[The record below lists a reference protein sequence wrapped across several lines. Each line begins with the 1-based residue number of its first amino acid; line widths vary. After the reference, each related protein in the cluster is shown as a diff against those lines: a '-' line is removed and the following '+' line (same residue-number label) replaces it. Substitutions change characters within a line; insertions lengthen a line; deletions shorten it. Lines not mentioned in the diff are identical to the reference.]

1 MIQAGRF
8 VEFLAFQTETEFF
21 QQSFRCGVFRMM
33 TSQQYFRT
41 KCFKCIGDDGPGR
54 LFRISLMP
62 VRRPQMKSQ
71 FIIMFVMFPETAASD
86 QFMILQIE
94 QRPVLNAE
102 VLLIDD
108 FGLQPVLISSSLN
121 VPFREM
127 NRVTCE
133 SPHSRRA

>member
-1 MIQAGRF
+1 
-8 VEFLAFQTETEFF
+8 
-21 QQSFRCGVFRMM
+21 
-33 TSQQYFRT
+33 
-41 KCFKCIGDDGPGR
+41 
-54 LFRISLMP
+54 
-62 VRRPQMKSQ
+62 MKAQ
-71 FIIMFVMFPETAASD
+71 LIIMFVMFPETAAAD